1 VATLVGFVF
10 VKKEKLLCI
19 NENSYN
25 NFTLRVGMNI
35 GLVVAGVIGTRNP
48 QYYIWG
54 NAINVTSCMDSTALP
69 NHTQVI

>member
-25 NFTLRVGMNI
+25 NFTFRVGMNI

-54 NAINVTSCMDSTALP
+54 NAINVTSCMDSTGLP